1 MIQMIDINSFGLL
14 GGDRRQAALADALA
28 RDGCTVR
35 VWGLDGLPLDPKV
48 KQCALDELLNNS
60 AVVILPLPA
69 TADGR
74 TLNAP
79 YAPQP
84 LVLDDAFAERL
95 QFKEVYGGRMAAVYA
110 TSGKW
115 RLIDASDYYTRE
127 EFAVRNAGVTAEG
140 AIAVAVR
147 EYEGSLLGSKC
158 LVAGYG
164 RIGRAL
170 SRLLRALGADV
181 TVSAR
186 RPRDLAWI
194 ELDACRAV
202 PTASIGAGREPYDLV
217 FNTIPAMI
225 FPRRVLA
232 QLKPGCVLIDLASK
246 PGGVDY
252 EAAKELGVHAVQAL
266 SLPGKTAPRA
276 AAEIIRD
283 TIYNMM
289 EE

>member
-1 MIQMIDINSFGLL
+1 MIEMNSFGLL

-28 RDGCTVR
+28 QDGCTVC

-48 KQCALDELLNNS
+48 KRCTPEEIYETCTAI
-60 AVVILPLPA
+60 ILPLPA
-69 TADGR
+69 TADGK
-74 TLNAP
+74 TINAP
-79 YAPQP
+79 YGDRSI
-84 LVLDDAFAERL
+84 VLDDAFAERMSR
-95 QFKEVYGGRMAAVYA
+95 KEVYGGRMAPVLA
-110 TSGKW
+110 TSEKW
-115 RLIDASDYYTRE
+115 DAIDIYDYYTRE

-140 AIAVAVR
+140 AVAVAVK
-147 EYEGSLLGSKC
+147 EYEGSLLGSRC

-170 SRLLRALGADV
+170 AQVLRAMGAQV

-186 RPRDLAWI
+186 RPRDFAWI
-194 ELDACRAV
+194 ELSGCRPVA
-202 PTASIGAGREPYDLV
+202 TDSIGREHEHYDIV

-232 QLKPGCVLIDLASK
+232 QLQPGCVVIDLASK
-246 PGGVDY
+246 PGGVDF
-252 EAAKELGVHAVQAL
+252 EAARELGVHAVQAL
-266 SLPGKTAPRA
+266 SLPGRTAPRA
-276 AAEIIRD
+276 AAEIMKN